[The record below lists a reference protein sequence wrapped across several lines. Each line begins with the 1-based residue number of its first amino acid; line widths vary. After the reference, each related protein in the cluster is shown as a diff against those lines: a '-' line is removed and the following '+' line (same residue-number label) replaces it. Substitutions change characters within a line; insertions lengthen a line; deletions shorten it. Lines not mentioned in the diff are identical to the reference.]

1 MMHVAMLKK
10 AGFDYGVA
18 GTVTAFPAFQ
28 QDYGVPFPSQPSGYL
43 IRASWQSAWS
53 GASAAG
59 NIVGVL
65 MAGQLADLIGR
76 KKTIGIGTVVTAAGI
91 GIQVGSEGWRVFL
104 VSACELILCSK
115 SDRHRS
121 AVSLTPS
128 DSAMS
133 SSAVQSG
140 LERT

>member
-1 MMHVAMLKK
+1 
-10 AGFDYGVA
+10 
-18 GTVTAFPAFQ
+18 
-28 QDYGVPFPSQPSGYL
+28 VPFPSLPSGYL

-76 KKTIGIGTVVTAAGI
+76 KYTIGIGTIVTAAGI
-91 GIQVGSEGWRVFL
+91 GIQVGSEGWKVFL
-104 VSACELILCSK
+104 VSASELTEYSK
-115 SDRHRS
+115 SDCQRS
-121 AVSLTPS
+121 VVSSTPS